1 MTSCRK
7 WELNSMKSSSS
18 LYKLSCYCNT
28 NKTFQNQTSF
38 FFSYFTIT
46 VFFSG
51 QSLIEWHSAFQDV
64 LFFFFSY
71 FSITP
76 GYIFLLLCFLASSPY
91 FNFCKGY
98 IYVYPYMFFNLRR
111 NLKSTF
117 TGVYLSP
124 WSPILQ
130 HCVAPNFD
138 R

>member
-1 MTSCRK
+1 
-7 WELNSMKSSSS
+7 MKSSSS

-46 VFFSG
+46 VFFFWAILNRVTFCFSRC
-51 QSLIEWHSAFQDV
+51 SI
-64 LFFFFSY
+64 FFFSY